1 MQPAIRFMGVYSV
14 QTSSEALKGQKEL
27 FFVWQVHDNDKINIH
42 VQEIDKTYHPKSKV
56 YAIDGTTFTFFTFEP
71 SILAVP
77 KTQLKEILGQ
87 QKQEKTDSSNLNKA
101 DNQQQVPQN
110 NIFNENIWRLG
121 DKVHPG
127 EQVPSP
133 EQEDN
138 ALEKAQIRLEQAL
151 RNDFNEAIKQ
161 LNQPHARRGALR
173 FIKTIPE
180 QKSIRERHKH
190 MLKDFMTT
198 LRKQDLPEIALMFA
212 TKNVELAPDDDHAHF
227 NLARIFCILE
237 RYQDAIAHLHRA
249 LDLPSESE
257 DQKIYRKMLL
267 YVEKQQRHRQMP
279 FRVTKP

>member
-1 MQPAIRFMGVYSV
+1 MQPAIKFMGVYST
-14 QTSSEALKGQKEL
+14 QTKSGEQRGQKEL
-27 FFVWQVHDNDKINIH
+27 FFVWQVHNNDQIKIH

-56 YAIDGTTFTFFTFEP
+56 YAIDGTTFTFFNFEP

-87 QKQEKTDSSNLNKA
+87 QQEKTDKSAPYKTEHQQKA
-101 DNQQQVPQN
+101 PQN
-110 NIFNENIWRLG
+110 TVLDDNIWRLG
-121 DKVHPG
+121 LKVPPG
-127 EQVPSP
+127 EQAPSP
-133 EQEDN
+133 QQEDN
-138 ALEKAQIRLEQAL
+138 SLEKAQIRLEQAL

-180 QKSIRERHKH
+180 QKSIRVHHKH

-249 LDLPSESE
+249 LDLPNETE
-257 DQKIYRKMLL
+257 DQQIYRKMLR
-267 YVEKQQRHRQMP
+267 YVENQQRHRQVP
-279 FRVTKP
+279 FRITKQ